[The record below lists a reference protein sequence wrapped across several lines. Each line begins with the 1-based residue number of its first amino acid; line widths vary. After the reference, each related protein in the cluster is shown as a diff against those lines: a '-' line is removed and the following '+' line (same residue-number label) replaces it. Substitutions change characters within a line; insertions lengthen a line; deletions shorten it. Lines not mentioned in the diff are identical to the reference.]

1 MQSKKQSLIESLTS
15 TTIGIIIGVVLN
27 LTILPIF
34 GYPVSVV
41 DSLWISV
48 IFTIVSIIRSYI
60 IRRWFNSK
68 EGVNDINWRFKVDE
82 DKTWLEQKRVENI

>member
-1 MQSKKQSLIESLTS
+1 MQTKRQSMIESLTS
-15 TTIGIIIGVVLN
+15 TTIGIIIGIVLN

-34 GYPVSVV
+34 GYPVSLS

-48 IFTIVSIIRSYI
+48 IFTVVSIIRSYI

-68 EGVNDINWRFKVDE
+68 ED
-82 DKTWLEQKRVENI
+82 

>member
-1 MQSKKQSLIESLTS
+1 MQTKKQSLIESLTS
-15 TTIGIIIGVVLN
+15 TTIGIIIGIVLN

-34 GYPVSVV
+34 GYPVSLS

-68 EGVNDINWRFKVDE
+68 EK
-82 DKTWLEQKRVENI
+82 L

>member
-15 TTIGIIIGVVLN
+15 TTIGIIIGIVLN

-34 GYPVSVV
+34 GYPVSFS
-41 DSLWISV
+41 DSLRISI

-60 IRRWFNSK
+60 IRRFFNSK
-68 EGVNDINWRFKVDE
+68 EKCNEI
-82 DKTWLEQKRVENI
+82 

>member
-15 TTIGIIIGVVLN
+15 TTIGIIIGILLN

-34 GYPVSVV
+34 GYPVSVS
-41 DSLWISV
+41 DSLWISI

-68 EGVNDINWRFKVDE
+68 
-82 DKTWLEQKRVENI
+82 DKTWLEQKKVESI

>member
-1 MQSKKQSLIESLTS
+1 MQSKKQSFIESLTS
-15 TTIGIIIGVVLN
+15 TTIGIIIGIVLN

-34 GYPVSVV
+34 GYPVSLS

-68 EGVNDINWRFKVDE
+68 EE
-82 DKTWLEQKRVENI
+82 L

>member
-1 MQSKKQSLIESLTS
+1 MQTKKQSAIESLTS
-15 TTIGIIIGVVLN
+15 TTIGIIIGIVLN

-34 GYPVSVV
+34 GYPVSLS

-48 IFTIVSIIRSYI
+48 IFTVVSIIRSYI

-68 EGVNDINWRFKVDE
+68 EE
-82 DKTWLEQKRVENI
+82 LWLGQKRIENI

>member
-1 MQSKKQSLIESLTS
+1 MQTKKQSLIESLTS
-15 TTIGIIIGVVLN
+15 TTIGIIIGIVLN

-34 GYPVSVV
+34 GYPVSLS

-48 IFTIVSIIRSYI
+48 IFTVVSIIRSYI

-68 EGVNDINWRFKVDE
+68 ED
-82 DKTWLEQKRVENI
+82 

>member
-15 TTIGIIIGVVLN
+15 TTIGIIIGIVLN

-41 DSLWISV
+41 DSLWISL
-48 IFTIVSIIRSYI
+48 IFTAVSIIRSYI

-68 EGVNDINWRFKVDE
+68 EKNE
-82 DKTWLEQKRVENI
+82 

>member
-15 TTIGIIIGVVLN
+15 TTIGIIIGIVLN

-34 GYPVSVV
+34 GYPVSLS

-48 IFTIVSIIRSYI
+48 IFTVISIIRSYI

-68 EGVNDINWRFKVDE
+68 EG
-82 DKTWLEQKRVENI
+82 

>member
-1 MQSKKQSLIESLTS
+1 MQSKRESMIESLTS
-15 TTIGIIIGVVLN
+15 TTIGIIIGIVLN

-34 GYPVSVV
+34 GYPVSLS

-48 IFTIVSIIRSYI
+48 IFTVVSIIRSYI

-68 EGVNDINWRFKVDE
+68 EE
-82 DKTWLEQKRVENI
+82 

>member
-15 TTIGIIIGVVLN
+15 TTIGIIIGIVLN

-68 EGVNDINWRFKVDE
+68 EKVNEIFKRY
-82 DKTWLEQKRVENI
+82 KL

>member
-15 TTIGIIIGVVLN
+15 TTIGIIIGIVLN

-34 GYPVSVV
+34 GYPVSLS

-48 IFTIVSIIRSYI
+48 IFTVISIIRSYI

-68 EGVNDINWRFKVDE
+68 EE
-82 DKTWLEQKRVENI
+82 L

>member
-15 TTIGIIIGVVLN
+15 TTIGIIIGIVLN

-48 IFTIVSIIRSYI
+48 IFTVVSIIRSYI

-68 EGVNDINWRFKVDE
+68 EKVNEIFKRY
-82 DKTWLEQKRVENI
+82 KL

>member
-34 GYPVSVV
+34 GYPVSLS
-41 DSLWISV
+41 DSLWISL
-48 IFTIVSIIRSYI
+48 IFTAISVVRSYVV
-60 IRRWFNSK
+60 RRIFNSK
-68 EGVNDINWRFKVDE
+68 EGW
-82 DKTWLEQKRVENI
+82 

>member
-15 TTIGIIIGVVLN
+15 TTIGIIIGIVLN

-34 GYPVSVV
+34 GYPVSLS

-48 IFTIVSIIRSYI
+48 IFTIVSIVRSYVV
-60 IRRWFNSK
+60 RRIFNSK
-68 EGVNDINWRFKVDE
+68 EKCNEV
-82 DKTWLEQKRVENI
+82 

>member
-1 MQSKKQSLIESLTS
+1 MQSKRESMIESLTS
-15 TTIGIIIGVVLN
+15 TTIGIIIGIVLN

-48 IFTIVSIIRSYI
+48 IFTIVSIVRSYV
-60 IRRWFNSK
+60 IRRFFNSK
-68 EGVNDINWRFKVDE
+68 EKV
-82 DKTWLEQKRVENI
+82 

>member
-1 MQSKKQSLIESLTS
+1 MQSKKQSFIESLTS
-15 TTIGIIIGVVLN
+15 TTIGIIIGIVLN

-34 GYPVSVV
+34 GYPVSLS

-68 EGVNDINWRFKVDE
+68 DG
-82 DKTWLEQKRVENI
+82 

>member
-1 MQSKKQSLIESLTS
+1 MQTKKQSLIESLTS
-15 TTIGIIIGVVLN
+15 TTIGIIIGIVLN
-27 LTILPIF
+27 LTVLPIF
-34 GYPVSVV
+34 GYPVSVA

-68 EGVNDINWRFKVDE
+68 EE
-82 DKTWLEQKRVENI
+82 L

>member
-15 TTIGIIIGVVLN
+15 TTIGIIIGIVLN

-48 IFTIVSIIRSYI
+48 IFTAVSIIRGYVV
-60 IRRWFNSK
+60 RRWFNS
-68 EGVNDINWRFKVDE
+68 
-82 DKTWLEQKRVENI
+82 LS

>member
-15 TTIGIIIGVVLN
+15 TTIGIIIGIVLN

-34 GYPVSVV
+34 GYPVSLS

-68 EGVNDINWRFKVDE
+68 EKVNG
-82 DKTWLEQKRVENI
+82 

>member
-34 GYPVSVV
+34 GYPVSWS

-48 IFTIVSIIRSYI
+48 IFTIVSIIRSYV
-60 IRRWFNSK
+60 IRRFFNSK
-68 EGVNDINWRFKVDE
+68 EKKV
-82 DKTWLEQKRVENI
+82 

>member
-1 MQSKKQSLIESLTS
+1 MQTKRQSAIESLTS
-15 TTIGIIIGVVLN
+15 TTIGIIIGIVLN

-48 IFTIVSIIRSYI
+48 IFTVISIIRSYI

-68 EGVNDINWRFKVDE
+68 EEV
-82 DKTWLEQKRVENI
+82 

>member
-1 MQSKKQSLIESLTS
+1 MQSKRESMVESLTS
-15 TTIGIIIGVVLN
+15 TTIGIIIGIVLN

-34 GYPVSVV
+34 GYPVSLS

-48 IFTIVSIIRSYI
+48 IFTVVSIIRSYI

-68 EGVNDINWRFKVDE
+68 EI
-82 DKTWLEQKRVENI
+82 T